1 MPARGERPVRHF
13 HFQDSQFMSRKAL
26 IALVGRPNV
35 GKSTLFNRII
45 GRRLAVVSEVAGTT
59 RDRLYADAEWGGTVF
74 TVVDTG
80 GLELTEGW
88 HTEPL
93 SEDSERFL
101 PMIRQQ
107 ARVAIQD
114 AEVIIQVVDGM
125 SGITAADREIAD
137 ILRQTKKPVIVAAN
151 KLESTKLAENVYEF
165 YELALGPVFPI
176 SALHGYGSGDLLD
189 EIVESIP
196 PTLHVEGDDEDASI
210 KIAILGKPNAGKST
224 LLNKLVGEE
233 RAIVSEIAGT
243 TRDATDS
250 VLKWHGQEFTLI
262 DTAGIRRRGKIDPG
276 IEKYSVLRAI
286 KALRRADVTLLLI
299 DADQGITAQDAHIAG
314 MINDE
319 FSGVIVLVNKW
330 DMVEK
335 DTYTIN
341 EYEERIR
348 TELNFMPY
356 VPVLFISAQ
365 TGQRVNKILPAVL
378 EVNEARYQR
387 VPTAALNKFMREAVV
402 RHPPPSKGGKRVK
415 FFYATQAGVAP
426 PTMVFFVN
434 KPAWVNFSY
443 QRFLENRLRELY
455 SFPGTPIRLLFRA
468 RSEDRFGA

>member
-1 MPARGERPVRHF
+1 MC
-13 HFQDSQFMSRKAL
+13 RKAL

-165 YELALGPVFPI
+165 YELG
-176 SALHGYGSGDLLD
+176 
-189 EIVESIP
+189 
-196 PTLHVEGDDEDASI
+196 
-210 KIAILGKPNAGKST
+210 
-224 LLNKLVGEE
+224 
-233 RAIVSEIAGT
+233 
-243 TRDATDS
+243 
-250 VLKWHGQEFTLI
+250 
-262 DTAGIRRRGKIDPG
+262 
-276 IEKYSVLRAI
+276 
-286 KALRRADVTLLLI
+286 
-299 DADQGITAQDAHIAG
+299 
-314 MINDE
+314 
-319 FSGVIVLVNKW
+319 
-330 DMVEK
+330 
-335 DTYTIN
+335 
-341 EYEERIR
+341 
-348 TELNFMPY
+348 
-356 VPVLFISAQ
+356 
-365 TGQRVNKILPAVL
+365 
-378 EVNEARYQR
+378 
-387 VPTAALNKFMREAVV
+387 
-402 RHPPPSKGGKRVK
+402 
-415 FFYATQAGVAP
+415 
-426 PTMVFFVN
+426 
-434 KPAWVNFSY
+434 
-443 QRFLENRLRELY
+443 
-455 SFPGTPIRLLFRA
+455 
-468 RSEDRFGA
+468 